1 MHGWSLS
8 LMKIMIHNEGVK
20 MIKDTRNNE
29 IKHEKSSVSAL

>member
-20 MIKDTRNNE
+20 MIQDIRNNE
-29 IKHEKSSVSAL
+29 IKHDKVSVSAL